1 MELTK
6 EQVLA
11 YLKENQEVIA
21 EVVNST
27 HIENYLNTE
36 NGKKLL
42 QPKLDKYFNKGLES
56 WKENN
61 LSKLVDDR
69 VAELY
74 PQETPEMRKI
84 KELEAKLNQK
94 EQEAIQKELM
104 LKAQSI
110 ASEKGIPSHLA
121 HYFVGQDEE
130 TTIANIDKFTNE
142 YKSALDS
149 AVIER
154 TKGSTPKTQPT
165 PKAQEVDVKRMSF
178 TDFAKAYNQAQ
189 NTQ

>member
-1 MELTK
+1 
-6 EQVLA
+6 
-11 YLKENQEVIA
+11 
-21 EVVNST
+21 
-27 HIENYLNTE
+27 
-36 NGKKLL
+36 
-42 QPKLDKYFNKGLES
+42 
-56 WKENN
+56 
-61 LSKLVDDR
+61 
-69 VAELY
+69 
-74 PQETPEMRKI
+74 
-84 KELEAKLNQK
+84 
-94 EQEAIQKELM
+94 M